1 MLQYS
6 LYFSEY
12 TPNSCYIVC
21 DFINMPTCFK
31 PDTIYIYML
40 GFYVLITI
48 LISVSY
54 SRVAGNEPENVMG
67 FINPVYDVSLLSVDL
82 MYHRNEV

>member
-1 MLQYS
+1 
-6 LYFSEY
+6 
-12 TPNSCYIVC
+12 
-21 DFINMPTCFK
+21 
-31 PDTIYIYML
+31 ML

-54 SRVAGNEPENVMG
+54 SRVAGNEPENEMG